1 MLLEKNNNGMK
12 IFSWNIQHGG
22 GSRLNVILS
31 ELKKNGDS
39 SVIILTEFRL
49 NNNGVKIKDFLSELG
64 FQHQFTPTDNIKINT
79 VLVASKIEVE
89 FSIDIGLGIHTH
101 RVVSVKWGYFHLI
114 AAYFPQRK
122 EKRAVFNFLSTQ
134 LESKPLDTVLIV
146 AGDMNTGIHYLDETE
161 NSFFCSSDF
170 QAIQAKGLLDAW
182 RLLNG
187 ELREYSWYFRNG
199 NGFRIDHFYVSKRI
213 SKSISK
219 CFYNHKYREN
229 KFSDH
234 SSMSLVLKN

>member
-1 MLLEKNNNGMK
+1 MFLEKNKNGMT

-31 ELKKNGDS
+31 ELKKNSDS

-49 NNNGVKIKDFLSELG
+49 NDNGLKIKDFLTELG
-64 FQHQFTPTDNIKINT
+64 FQYQFTPTDNIKINT

-101 RVVSVKWGYFHLI
+101 RVVSVKWSYFHLI

-134 LESKPLDTVLIV
+134 LESNPLDTVLIV
-146 AGDMNTGIHYLDETE
+146 AGDMNTGIHYLDEREDT
-161 NSFFCSSDF
+161 FFCSSDF

-182 RLLNG
+182 RLLNR
-187 ELREYSWYFRNG
+187 ELREYSWYSNHG
-199 NGFRIDHFYVSKRI
+199 NGFRIDHFLITSGFRHLVKDCYYLHRA
-213 SKSISK
+213 
-219 CFYNHKYREN
+219 REE
-229 KFSDH
+229 KVSDH
-234 SSMSLVLKN
+234 SQMVLVLKQ

>member
-89 FSIDIGLGIHTH
+89 FSIGIGLGIHTH

-146 AGDMNTGIHYLDETE
+146 AGDMNTGIHYLDETA
-161 NSFFCSSDF
+161 NSFFCSNDF

-199 NGFRIDHFYVSKRI
+199 NGFRIDHFLINSEYRHLVKD
-213 SKSISK
+213 
-219 CFYNHKYREN
+219 CYYHHKAREE
-229 KFSDH
+229 KVSDH
-234 SSMSLVLKN
+234 SQMVLVLKQ